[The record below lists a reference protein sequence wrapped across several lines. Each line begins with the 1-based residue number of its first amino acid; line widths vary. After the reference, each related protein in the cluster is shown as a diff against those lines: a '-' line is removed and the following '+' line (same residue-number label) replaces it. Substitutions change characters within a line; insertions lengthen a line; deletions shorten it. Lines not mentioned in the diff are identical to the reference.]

1 MKKRKGRKKIE
12 LSVLGAMLCIGLTAC
27 GAADTKSEGE
37 AVAETAEDESMGE
50 TASGSA
56 QAVVGGA
63 DGPTAVFVAG
73 KIGYS
78 DLEGA
83 VGYAIIEANKSELK
97 EGNHMPVQTHVLLG
111 QEEKDDL
118 VTCYVQALYEEY
130 ALGEDGKLEEE
141 RVTGSYMPV
150 AITFRQE
157 DGKYKLEEYW
167 MPEDGSYY
175 KPSIEERFPPELVEQ
190 ALNGQDYADIL
201 REECLRKVQ
210 EMQKLLGDLQ

>member
-1 MKKRKGRKKIE
+1 MKKRKSRKKIE
-12 LSVLGAMLCIGLTAC
+12 LSVLAAMLCIGLTAC

-37 AVAETAEDESMGE
+37 AAADESADETAHS
-50 TASGSA
+50 SA
-56 QAVVGGA
+56 QTVVGGA
-63 DGPTAVFVAG
+63 DGPTAVFVAE

-83 VGYAIIEANKSELK
+83 VGYAIIEANKSESK
-97 EGNHMPVQTHVLLG
+97 EGNRMPVQTHVLLG

-141 RVTGSYMPV
+141 SVAGSYVPV

-157 DGKYKLEEYW
+157 DGEYKLEEYW
-167 MPEDGSYY
+167 EPEDGSYF
-175 KPSIEERFPPELVEQ
+175 KPSIEKKFPPELVEQ
-190 ALNGQDYADIL
+190 ALNGQDYIDIL
-201 REECLRKVQ
+201 QEECLRKAQ